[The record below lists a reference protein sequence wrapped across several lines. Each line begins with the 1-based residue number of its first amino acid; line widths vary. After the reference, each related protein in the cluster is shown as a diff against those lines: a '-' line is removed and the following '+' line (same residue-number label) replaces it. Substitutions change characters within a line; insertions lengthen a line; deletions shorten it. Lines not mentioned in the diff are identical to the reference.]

1 MRSSERAAS
10 GGNCFNPG
18 CSAPDPG
25 LLLFARAKRS
35 NQEKAR
41 PHGALFLRS
50 SALGP
55 ALSPRDFLSRGPVA
69 HLPVRDPCGALT
81 QSLAVLGRAI
91 RGVITPFDHANVQ
104 THSTCVSEGVV
115 HTPLGRAERPAQPT
129 CGPEGASEGSRAY
142 ASGAVTRRM
151 RTPGGQPAVREPRA
165 IVSARGADPGAR
177 FFRFPFFARAKK
189 GNPTAVREP
198 QVNTRP
204 QGAHPATTAAHANG
218 NKARAASGR
227 P

>member
-129 CGPEGASEGSRAY
+129 CGPEGASEGSRAC
-142 ASGAVTRRM
+142 ASATGMSRM
-151 RTPGGQPAVREPRA
+151 RTPGGQPAVRKPRA
-165 IVSARGADPGAR
+165 VVARGADPGGR
-177 FFRFPFFARAKK
+177 ISFRPFSLAAQRK
-189 GNPTAVREP
+189 GTLGAGRSNPHSH
-198 QVNTRP
+198 TR
-204 QGAHPATTAAHANG
+204 
-218 NKARAASGR
+218 RRGR
-227 P
+227 LDQ